1 VVGTRDN
8 VWRSLRLVGSGGGY
22 SSPVADGGGRPRCR
36 SSRGMLGRHL
46 CSSMVAMG
54 RHLHLSMVAM
64 GSRPRSLMV
73 VLDAWRRWSKVVE
86 VGWENQEDV

>member
-46 CSSMVAMG
+46 RSSMVAMG
-54 RHLHLSMVAM
+54 SH
-64 GSRPRSLMV
+64 PRSLMV